1 MLFLLWVM
9 IMAIKDREKEI
20 LQLLEKKYSIS
31 VKELAKSL
39 YISESTIRRDLISLE
54 KKHLIVHSYGKVS
67 ANKLSADLNIAF
79 SDREQLMYNVKS
91 SLAKAAVELI
101 HDGNVIMLDASST
114 ASHIIKFLENFKDL
128 IVITSGLKTAYMLCQ
143 TDIPFLSTGGN
154 ALNKSFSLVGQTA
167 INTVQTYN
175 ADICFISCH
184 GVSESGMVTDNSVLE
199 NDLRRQM
206 LKQSKIK
213 VLIIDNTK
221 INQGCWHN
229 LCDISEFDEVYCN
242 EPLPPLV
249 TAKIKHFNL
258 IAD

>member
-1 MLFLLWVM
+1 
-9 IMAIKDREKEI
+9 MAIKDREKEI
-20 LQLLEKKYSIS
+20 LHLLEKKYSIS
-31 VKELAKSL
+31 VKDLAKSL
-39 YISESTIRRDLISLE
+39 YISESTIRRDLINLE
-54 KKHLIVHSYGKVS
+54 KQHLIVHSYGKVS

-114 ASHIIKFLENFKDL
+114 ASHIIKF
-128 IVITSGLKTAYMLCQ
+128 
-143 TDIPFLSTGGN
+143 TGGN

-184 GVSESGMVTDNSVLE
+184 GVSENGMVTDNSVLE

-258 IAD
+258 ISD